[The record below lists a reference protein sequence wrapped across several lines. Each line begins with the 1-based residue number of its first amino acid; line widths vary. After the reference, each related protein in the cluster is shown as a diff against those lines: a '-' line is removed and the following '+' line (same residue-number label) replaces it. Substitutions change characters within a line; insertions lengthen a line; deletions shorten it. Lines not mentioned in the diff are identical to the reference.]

1 MAKKLKESSMEKSN
15 VNIFDAENLEQ
26 LLSLMKQY
34 DLNELELCQGN
45 TQLKLKRGGELVAV
59 SAPAVV
65 SAPAPAPAAAPAAPA
80 AAPAEP
86 KEDPAIKTIN
96 SPMVGTFYAAPNPK
110 AAPYL
115 KVGDTA
121 VMGKTACII
130 EAMKVMNQIPVDVAG
145 RVVAVL
151 VENGAPVEFGQAL
164 FKIDTRG

>member
-1 MAKKLKESSMEKSN
+1 MEKTN

-34 DLNELELCQGN
+34 DLNELELHQGD
-45 TQLKLKRGGELVAV
+45 TQLKLKRGGEVVAIPA
-59 SAPAVV
+59 APVAA
-65 SAPAPAPAAAPAAPA
+65 APAPAPAAAPAAPA
-80 AAPAEP
+80 SAPAEA
-86 KEDPAIKTIN
+86 KDDPAIKTIN
-96 SPMVGTFYAAPNPK
+96 SPMVGTFYAAANPN

-121 VMGKTACII
+121 VIGKTSCII
-130 EAMKVMNQIPVDVAG
+130 EAMKVMNQIPIDVAG

>member
-1 MAKKLKESSMEKSN
+1 MEKSN

-34 DLNELELCQGN
+34 DLNELELSQGT

-86 KEDPAIKTIN
+86 KD
-96 SPMVGTFYAAPNPK
+96 
-110 AAPYL
+110 
-115 KVGDTA
+115 D
-121 VMGKTACII
+121 
-130 EAMKVMNQIPVDVAG
+130 MKVMNQIPVDVAG